1 MSCTTL
7 KCFWA
12 SKEKGSEG
20 SPRSAHTSH
29 SRDFIL
35 FYLKTSLQSG
45 LTMRGDVTPHC
56 LSAAA
61 ATPLLKALQCSPG
74 EMPTEQCSSVKTHG
88 WAAGRALCLHGS
100 RAGSCSHT
108 GAVPASSAAPCAKT
122 HPISHPMGRDSTP
135 GCSQPQGAPS
145 PASDTAGMGHP
156 SHTALLLLLIS
167 HCSTAAIT

>member
-35 FYLKTSLQSG
+35 FYLKMSLQSG
-45 LTMRGDVTPHC
+45 LTMRGDITPQC

-100 RAGSCSHT
+100 RAGSCSLTQGLSLHP
-108 GAVPASSAAPCAKT
+108 ALLLVPKLIPF
-122 HPISHPMGRDSTP
+122 PIPWAGTA
-135 GCSQPQGAPS
+135 PQGAPS
-145 PASDTAGMGHP
+145 PRVLPARPRTLQGWGIHL
-156 SHTALLLLLIS
+156 TL
-167 HCSTAAIT
+167 HCCFY